1 MCGSG
6 RIFDFGLFFTSFF
19 FNCFGVPRIVEDRGK
34 KNAKMSI
41 QYYGFQWANRM
52 HGMISLFAV
61 VLRSTILSLSFLVF
75 ASEYLRMVGSSS
87 WTEVGRE
94 GGRLIPGGQS
104 VLKIFS
110 DNLKRRSGTVVAVD
124 GPLCFVAEIAARQ
137 PALKRLSYVLLHLRG
152 GGKHESNDAE
162 SFVEEV
168 VELEPDWLVDMKAKQ
183 ARGET
188 PSLEAESSWNKPD
201 AFDRMMA
208 GRDALD
214 TGTI

>member
-1 MCGSG
+1 
-6 RIFDFGLFFTSFF
+6 
-19 FNCFGVPRIVEDRGK
+19 
-34 KNAKMSI
+34 
-41 QYYGFQWANRM
+41 M
-52 HGMISLFAV
+52 HGMFSLFAV
-61 VLRSTILSLSFLVF
+61 VLRSTILSLSFLLF
-75 ASEYLRMVGSSS
+75 ASEYVRMVSSSS

-104 VLKIFS
+104 VLTLFS
-110 DNLKRRSGTVVAVD
+110 DTLQRRPCTVVAVD
-124 GPLCFVAEIAARQ
+124 GPLCFVADMAARQ
-137 PALKRLSYVLLHLRG
+137 PALRRLSYVLLHLRG

-201 AFDRMMA
+201 AFDRMLA